1 VSERESV
8 CERERESAWEC
19 AYCVDISLL
28 NMYVGQLSKS
38 VNVHVGSVNMF
49 VGEDRHQRRYSR
61 GTSVMCVCM
70 YVCVIV

>member
-1 VSERESV
+1 
-8 CERERESAWEC
+8 
-19 AYCVDISLL
+19 
-28 NMYVGQLSKS
+28 MYGGQLSKS
-38 VNVHVGSVNMF
+38 VNVHVGSMNVF